1 MKGKQTFF
9 FNFLKKEDFLSYDNW
24 KKTQDS
30 NNYELQNSLSEM
42 KYKELVDGVF
52 KYLNEEPLELNR
64 KKSDSLN
71 EEKNKNIGVLFQNSK
86 IGIERKKSSEIEKSP
101 LLNEK
106 WVDYQNKLSIILQND
121 EFRKYLSE
129 YLVDQLKKNH
139 I

>member
-106 WVDYQNKLSIILQND
+106 WVDYQNKLSTM
-121 EFRKYLSE
+121 KAP
-129 YLVDQLKKNH
+129 
-139 I
+139 